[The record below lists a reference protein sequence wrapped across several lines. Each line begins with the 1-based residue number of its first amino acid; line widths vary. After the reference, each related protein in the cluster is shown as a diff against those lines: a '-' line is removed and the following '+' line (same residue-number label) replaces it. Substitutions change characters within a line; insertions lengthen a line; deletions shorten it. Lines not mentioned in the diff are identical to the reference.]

1 MRDKQKG
8 SAAPQ
13 QSVSYPDEVG
23 CCENLPE
30 CIIVNILLHLPLSD
44 RFHAALSCKQWYAA
58 FTTRACWK
66 HFHFSF
72 YSRKDARLLQCI
84 DRFGSHLSRATIQLN
99 QFQNVN
105 RTNAVQALSLLAKSP
120 EARLS
125 HLKISCT
132 GENPLFY
139 AGKEFVSALEGLFGR
154 PNSRLVHVD
163 LSGFPMMIDCCTVDV
178 LSQNNPLLE
187 HLNIQNNNL
196 VCLVLP
202 GCIVRLAQRCRQ
214 LRELH
219 IHMCSF
225 SREAMLCFLEANRV
239 NLEHL
244 SLKCRSGE
252 AYTNSPQ
259 TDNDQLGSELW
270 WKVRSMLPK
279 LGVTL
284 HFDQT
289 CPLVVIPV
297 IMKPEVPCKV
307 LRLETF
313 TIIHD
318 MVLQAAETYS
328 ETLEK
333 LILQAPP
340 SVELE
345 NALLKLSTRCRKLK
359 ALHVFCPL
367 TAGTIHAILEE
378 HPLMKK
384 SGLFT
389 LRSERGTDGPWASD
403 EKVDA

>member
-1 MRDKQKG
+1 MRVKHKG
-8 SAAPQ
+8 SAAPG
-13 QSVSYPDEVG
+13 QSVLHPDGVG
-23 CCENLPE
+23 CYENLPD
-30 CIIVNILLHLPLSD
+30 CIILNILLHLPLID
-44 RFHAALSCKQWYAA
+44 RLHAGLSCKRWYAI
-58 FTTRACWK
+58 FSSPACWK
-66 HFHFSF
+66 RFHFSF
-72 YSRKDARLLQCI
+72 YSRKDTRLLQCI
-84 DRFGSHLSRATIQLN
+84 ECFGNHLFRATIELN

-105 RTNAVQALSLLAKSP
+105 RTNAVQALLLLAKSP
-120 EARLS
+120 ETRLS
-125 HLKISCT
+125 YLKISCT

-139 AGKEFVSALEGLFGR
+139 AGKEFVSALEGLLER

-163 LSGFPMMIDCCTVDV
+163 LSGFPMMINCHTVDV

-225 SREAMLCFLEANRV
+225 SRDVLLCFLEANRIS
-239 NLEHL
+239 LEHL
-244 SLKCRSGE
+244 SLKCRSEE
-252 AYTNSPQ
+252 AYTNNPEA
-259 TDNDQLGSELW
+259 DNDQITSKLW
-270 WKVRSMLPK
+270 SRVSGALPR
-279 LGVTL
+279 LRVTL

-289 CPLVVIPV
+289 CPLAAIPV
-297 IMKPEVPCKV
+297 VMKPKVPCKV

-318 MVLQAAETYS
+318 MVLQAAENYS

-340 SVELE
+340 SNELE
-345 NALLKLSTRCRKLK
+345 NALLRLSTTCHKLR

-367 TAGTIHAILEE
+367 TAGTIGAILEE
-378 HPLMKK
+378 HPSMKQ